1 MGSCG
6 KRESWGRKD
15 DGWDAGRALDSICEE
30 SYEAGHLVIT
40 FLQPWASDAGFV
52 SCIQVAQLPLSLK
65 DSNWHH
71 ICIAWTTRDGLWS
84 AYQDGELRGSGENL
98 AAWHP
103 IKPHG
108 ILILGQEQVRIRK
121 NASQVITPPTP
132 GPSHSRAP
140 PPMKKT
146 VSTLSDPPI

>member
-1 MGSCG
+1 MVRVQVRPWSPSVEGSF
-6 KRESWGRKD
+6 K
-15 DGWDAGRALDSICEE
+15 AGRFI
-30 SYEAGHLVIT
+30 IT
-40 FLQPWASDAGFV
+40 LLQPWVSDVGFG

-84 AYQDGELRGSGENL
+84 AYQDGELQGSGENL

-108 ILILGQEQVRIRK
+108 ILILGQEQVRLRES
-121 NASQVITPPTP
+121 ASL
-132 GPSHSRAP
+132 SHYPAHSSEHP
-140 PPMKKT
+140 
-146 VSTLSDPPI
+146 V

>member
-1 MGSCG
+1 M
-6 KRESWGRKD
+6 
-15 DGWDAGRALDSICEE
+15 
-30 SYEAGHLVIT
+30 
-40 FLQPWASDAGFV
+40 
-52 SCIQVAQLPLSLK
+52 AQLPLSLK

-108 ILILGQEQVRIRK
+108 ILILGQEQVRSRLGAGWK
-121 NASQVITPPTP
+121 PSQFPATQGEMGQV
-132 GPSHSRAP
+132 A
-140 PPMKKT
+140 
-146 VSTLSDPPI
+146 VLS